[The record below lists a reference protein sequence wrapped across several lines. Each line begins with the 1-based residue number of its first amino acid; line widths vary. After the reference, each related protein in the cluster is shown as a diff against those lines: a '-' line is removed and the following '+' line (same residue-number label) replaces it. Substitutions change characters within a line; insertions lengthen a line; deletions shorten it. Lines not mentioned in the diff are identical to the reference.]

1 MEALTPELSRSAMR
15 MNKKKLQSVP
25 WNHEGEHPGSFVIWK
40 LFRAMV
46 IFGHKAIFRRSKSDN
61 VPEID
66 GGRISV
72 STHINGLVDPLVIV
86 NSQER
91 RFTALGR
98 HDLVTR
104 PLLGW
109 WCRGLGIQPI
119 LRRVE
124 MAEGVTDS
132 EFARF
137 INQRSMLTVSNCIST
152 GHSAVVFPEG
162 TSHQDSLLHGFKTG
176 PFRTVF
182 AASAIAEI
190 RNLPL
195 PHLQPTGL
203 HWRNHTRF
211 RTDHYVEYLDPI
223 PIPNPYDEKEA
234 KELISGKWVE
244 PPEKAVISMR
254 DRVYQI
260 LKEITPDAPDW
271 DTYRSWALIANRSRK
286 DEKLDLHEE
295 VIETRKVREIWRQGK
310 LNQDLMDNARIS
322 SKLLFENGLDGRDID
337 QNGRLKREDGA
348 LLNLFLG
355 ASIIFVSSPL
365 CVLGTFPQA
374 FIAWWLGDRT
384 DEGIDARTTYHLLAA
399 MFSIPIFWPLFSII
413 WTLLAIN
420 VVGIEAIYAPI
431 IFAILLPA
439 FYIATLTTAYGYDL
453 TQDFLRNRRR
463 MKLSRKDDS
472 VKLYNSIIHIDKH
485 LVDLI

>member
-1 MEALTPELSRSAMR
+1 
-15 MNKKKLQSVP
+15 
-25 WNHEGEHPGSFVIWK
+25 
-40 LFRAMV
+40 
-46 IFGHKAIFRRSKSDN
+46 
-61 VPEID
+61 
-66 GGRISV
+66 
-72 STHINGLVDPLVIV
+72 
-86 NSQER
+86 
-91 RFTALGR
+91 
-98 HDLVTR
+98 
-104 PLLGW
+104 
-109 WCRGLGIQPI
+109 
-119 LRRVE
+119 
-124 MAEGVTDS
+124 
-132 EFARF
+132 
-137 INQRSMLTVSNCIST
+137 
-152 GHSAVVFPEG
+152 
-162 TSHQDSLLHGFKTG
+162 
-176 PFRTVF
+176 
-182 AASAIAEI
+182 
-190 RNLPL
+190 
-195 PHLQPTGL
+195 
-203 HWRNHTRF
+203 
-211 RTDHYVEYLDPI
+211 
-223 PIPNPYDEKEA
+223 
-234 KELISGKWVE
+234 
-244 PPEKAVISMR
+244 MR

-286 DEKLDLHEE
+286 DEELDLHKE
-295 VIETRKVREIWRQGK
+295 VIQTRKVREIWRQGE

-355 ASIIFVSSPL
+355 ASIILVSSPL
-365 CVLGTFPQA
+365 FVLGTFPQA

-453 TQDFLRNRRR
+453 TQDYLRNRRR

-472 VKLYNSIIHIDKH
+472 VKLHNSIIHVDKH